1 MEKKF
6 PEPDPEFYMKVRK
19 AAMNDYQR
27 GIVFILQATGMHL
40 QCLVSLTP
48 SQMNVRGDILWRRT
62 KTARP
67 MRARI
72 PKMDRREVRDWIRNF
87 GSNNRTGR
95 WVQYNLKEV
104 GLRAGFPDLS
114 PMTFRTQR
122 AVRLLDDGEPYHE
135 VAHLM
140 GCSPSVLMANY
151 AQLKEDRKVDLADVK
166 DVVHPYDS
174 PEATAAFETLED
186 LGACYHPDNAS
197 GHCHY
202 ECNHFNHETDQVG
215 DGDCHWHYPNRWGR
229 EFKGSPC
236 GSCGHN
242 TSGDAMDS
250 DQCADAG
257 CDGSHNAWTPPVE
270 EVDPDPDHCSCGD
283 QGCPDYI
290 PPGRE
295 VE

>member
-27 GIVFILQATGMHL
+27 GIVFILQSTGMHL

-48 SQMNVRGDILWRRT
+48 AQMNLRGDILWRRT

-72 PKMDRREVRDWIRNF
+72 PKMDRREVRDWIRNY

-151 AQLKEDRKVDLADVK
+151 AQLKDDRKVDGIKPWTGHLNR
-166 DVVHPYDS
+166 HG
-174 PEATAAFETLED
+174 PEFD
-186 LGACYHPDNAS
+186 D
-197 GHCHY
+197 
-202 ECNHFNHETDQVG
+202 
-215 DGDCHWHYPNRWGR
+215 
-229 EFKGSPC
+229 SPC
-236 GSCGHN
+236 GSCGRN
-242 TSGDAMDS
+242 ITGDIMDT
-250 DQCADAG
+250 DVCDDAG
-257 CDGSHNAWTPPVE
+257 CHGDFEAWTPAR
-270 EVDPDPDHCSCGD
+270 GA
-283 QGCPDYI
+283 
-290 PPGRE
+290 
-295 VE
+295 